1 MSEIKSVIEIAMEK
15 TKHLKM
21 TEEETERFKK
31 DELIKKAEGLLSR
44 YLSGK
49 LELEKLKGEIN
60 SQKREREELLQSVL
74 LYLINSITIVK
85 NPKHALEALKHL
97 LENDA
102 KEIVLR
108 KIEDTFVRF
117 EQDEQREY
125 KNFQLKLKE
134 ELQLKG
140 FSGSAVLPNVESSK
154 KWHHYLKDL
163 TNRYEEEITVLKKKL
178 IQHFK

>member
-1 MSEIKSVIEIAMEK
+1 MGEIKSAIEIAMEK

-31 DELIKKAEGLLSR
+31 DELMKKAEGLVNR

-49 LELEKLKGEIN
+49 LELDQLKGEIN
-60 SQKREREELLQSVL
+60 SQKGERGKLLQSIL
-74 LYLINSITIVK
+74 LNVINSITIVK
-85 NPKHALEALKHL
+85 NPKRALEALAHL

-102 KEIVLR
+102 KGIILCE
-108 KIEDTFVRF
+108 IEDAIATF
-117 EQDEQREY
+117 EQEKQRVY
-125 KNFQLKLKE
+125 KNLHSKLKE

-140 FSGSAVLPNVESSK
+140 FSGSAVFPNIESSK

-163 TNRYEEEITVLKKKL
+163 TNCYEEKITVLKKQL
-178 IQHFK
+178 IQYFK